1 MTITNMKQPLVRIY
15 EKPTKIIKRGAIK
28 EKPKYLYLIPELLS
42 LTGMTDNQRKNN
54 AAMKALAPY
63 TKLAP
68 KARFMETQKLIH
80 QIQASDNSKARNDFS
95 MIAIK

>member
-1 MTITNMKQPLVRIY
+1 
-15 EKPTKIIKRGAIK
+15 
-28 EKPKYLYLIPELLS
+28 
-42 LTGMTDNQRKNN
+42 
-54 AAMKALAPY
+54 MKALAPY

-68 KARFMETQKLIH
+68 KVRFMETKKLIH